1 MPLKIYDRR
10 KFLQLNSTLVMA
22 SVVPTSF
29 FAKKY
34 KPLLSFSTL
43 GCPDWDFEKIVAFAA
58 ANKYDGIEIRG
69 IQREMYLPKSPIFS
83 EENIR
88 TTIQM
93 MKDRNLKLV
102 DLGSSAT
109 LHFPEGDE
117 RKKNLD
123 EGKRF
128 IDLAQQISC
137 PYVRVYPNNFPK
149 DQDKQPTKELIAK
162 GLLELGDYAKGSN
175 VTVLMETHGDA
186 VYIADILDIA
196 KASAHEHV
204 GLVWDPY
211 NMWSVTKESPES
223 AYETLK
229 KYIKHTHIK
238 DARQINGKAQFV
250 LLGTGNSYIFEAI
263 NVLVKNKFPGYYS
276 FEWEKLWHPEIDDP
290 EIAIADYPKA
300 MARLLQK
307 PAHVSSLY

>member
-10 KFLQLNSTLVMA
+10 KFLQLNTILVMA

-29 FAKKY
+29 SAKKY

-83 EENIR
+83 KENIR

-250 LLGTGNSYIFEAI
+250 LLGTGDSYIFEAI
-263 NVLVKNKFPGYYS
+263 NILVKNKFAGYYS

-307 PAHVSSLY
+307 PAHVSGLY